1 MKFIFGEGFQ
11 RTLGG
16 SMMVAGTAIGAGM
29 LALPMTSAGMWFN
42 WSMVLMLLS
51 WFCMLRA
58 SQAILEVNLL
68 FEPGDSLHTLVQNTL
83 GSFWSV
89 LNGFSVAFV
98 LYTLVYAYVSS
109 GGSVVQHALQ
119 SSWGITPPR
128 VLTSLIFTILL
139 TACVWWSSK
148 AVDRLSAI
156 LMGGMVITFLLSI
169 GGMIGQ
175 ARLDSMLGLDGQSG
189 EFIFIFGAA
198 STYLTSFCFHAS
210 VPSLIKYLGKD
221 ARTINS
227 CLRIGTVIALLCY
240 VVWIAAADGIIP
252 RDDFKHITNVGDL
265 VAASGTSLGG
275 IIVKGLS
282 LQPRDG
288 NPCPRIVETTAGMLN
303 AVGLQN
309 DGVEAFCKEKL
320 PRLPWQQLPVIA
332 NLYATSPAEF
342 GELAAR
348 LNEEEG
354 VAALEVNVSCPNVKS
369 GGILFGQDP
378 KLAAAVT
385 RAARDAAPNK
395 PLIIKLSPNVTDIAL
410 MARSVQDAGADM
422 ISCINTLSGMAVDV
436 ARRKPRLANVIGGL
450 SGPAIKPVALRCVW
464 QVCKAVDIPVIG
476 LGGICSAEDVLEFI
490 LVGAHAVQ
498 IGTANFISPDRAFEI
513 VKELPAVCRQ
523 LGVTSLDELRGSLK
537 TA

>member
-1 MKFIFGEGFQ
+1 MNQ
-11 RTLGG
+11 HSMDLSVTLKGP
-16 SMMVAGTAIGAGM
+16 T
-29 LALPMTSAGMWFN
+29 
-42 WSMVLMLLS
+42 
-51 WFCMLRA
+51 
-58 SQAILEVNLL
+58 Q
-68 FEPGDSLHTLVQNTL
+68 SLHLKN
-83 GSFWSV
+83 
-89 LNGFSVAFV
+89 
-98 LYTLVYAYVSS
+98 
-109 GGSVVQHALQ
+109 
-119 SSWGITPPR
+119 P
-128 VLTSLIFTILL
+128 VLTASGTF
-139 TACVWWSSK
+139 
-148 AVDRLSAI
+148 
-156 LMGGMVITFLLSI
+156 GYGM
-169 GGMIGQ
+169 
-175 ARLDSMLGLDGQSG
+175 
-189 EFIFIFGAA
+189 EFAP
-198 STYLTSFCFHAS
+198 Y
-210 VPSLIKYLGKD
+210 
-221 ARTINS
+221 
-227 CLRIGTVIALLCY
+227 
-240 VVWIAAADGIIP
+240 
-252 RDDFKHITNVGDL
+252 GDL
-265 VAASGTSLGG
+265 TSLGG

-282 LQPRDG
+282 LLPRDG

-309 DGVEAFCKEKL
+309 DGVEAFCKEML
-320 PRLPWQQLPVIA
+320 PRLPWQHLPVIA

-348 LNEEEG
+348 LDAEEG

-378 KLAAAVT
+378 GLAAAVT
-385 RAARDAAPNK
+385 RAVRDAAPNK

-436 ARRKPRLANVIGGL
+436 ARRAPRLANVIGGL

-464 QVCKAVDIPVIG
+464 QVCQAVDIPVIG